1 MRKFFILALSMLIL
15 ATAGCS
21 PAAGSTATPSA
32 AATSAAPQA
41 TSSPAATPTIT
52 IEQAIAKYLKEDG
65 GKTYINVE
73 ALRADFDTYQV
84 VSSDNGFPNKSI
96 TADKA
101 AEMLD
106 ALAKVPMT
114 SMSLNT
120 QEAATSIWNVQAFTS
135 QFGKLNGNS
144 MTIKASSETQLDIYI
159 IAGGKTQRQVF
170 SISEADGKTLREIA
184 KKKIE

>member
-1 MRKFFILALSMLIL
+1 MRKFFILALSVLIL
-15 ATAGCS
+15 AAAGCA
-21 PAAGSTATPSA
+21 PAAGSTASPSA
-32 AATSAAPQA
+32 ASAAPQ
-41 TSSPAATPTIT
+41 ATPTIT
-52 IEQAIAKYLKEDG
+52 IEQAISKYLKEDG
-65 GKTYINVE
+65 GKTYVNLE
-73 ALRADFDTYQV
+73 ALRADFDAYQV

-106 ALAKVPMT
+106 ALAKVPMA

-120 QEAATSIWNVQAFTS
+120 QEAATSIWNVQAYTS

-144 MTIKASSETQLDIYI
+144 VTVKASSETQLDIYI

-170 SISEADGKTLREIA
+170 SISETDGKTLREIA

>member
-1 MRKFFILALSMLIL
+1 MRKFFILALSVLIL
-15 ATAGCS
+15 AVAGCA
-21 PAAGSTATPSA
+21 PAAGSSASPSA
-32 AATSAAPQA
+32 ASAAPQA
-41 TSSPAATPTIT
+41 TPAIT

-65 GKTYINVE
+65 GKTYVNVE
-73 ALRADFDTYQV
+73 ALRADFDAYQV

-106 ALAKVPMT
+106 AVAKAPMT

-120 QEAATSIWNVQAFTS
+120 QEAASSIWNVQAFTS

-144 MTIKASSETQLDIYI
+144 VTVKASSETQLDIYI
-159 IAGGKTQRQVF
+159 IAAGKTQRLVF
-170 SISEADGKTLREIA
+170 GISEADGKTLREIA

>member
-1 MRKFFILALSMLIL
+1 MRKFFILALSVLIL
-15 ATAGCS
+15 AVAGCA
-21 PAAGSTATPSA
+21 PAAGSSASPSA

-41 TSSPAATPTIT
+41 TPAIT

-65 GKTYINVE
+65 GKTYVNVE
-73 ALRADFDTYQV
+73 ALRADFDAYQV

-106 ALAKVPMT
+106 AVAKVPMA

-120 QEAATSIWNVQAFTS
+120 QEAASSIWNVQAFTS

-144 MTIKASSETQLDIYI
+144 VTVKASSETQLDIYI
-159 IAGGKTQRQVF
+159 IAAGKTQRLVF
-170 SISEADGKTLREIA
+170 GISEADGKTLREIA